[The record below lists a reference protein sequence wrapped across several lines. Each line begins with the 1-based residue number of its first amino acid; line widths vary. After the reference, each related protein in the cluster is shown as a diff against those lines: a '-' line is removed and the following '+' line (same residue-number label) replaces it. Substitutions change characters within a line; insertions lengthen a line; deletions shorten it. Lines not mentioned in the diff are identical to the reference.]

1 MGRLVPPRQGG
12 SVTSTHH
19 RLPTTPSMRTWNVVV
34 QRDVIIELGQ
44 VQEVSEELARCAAL
58 CKFGI
63 VPGDG
68 PVPMDLDGHGPR
80 GILEDDDFSVYPA

>member
-1 MGRLVPPRQGG
+1 M
-12 SVTSTHH
+12 TSTHH

-34 QRDVIIELGQ
+34 QRDVMIELGQ
-44 VQEVSEELARCAAL
+44 VQEVSEERARCAAL

-68 PVPMDLDGHGPR
+68 PVPKDLDGHGPR